1 MVTKRNQGTVT
12 YDGASNKSYKPQGY
26 SLMPSKVYYTT
37 VLTTLHNQK
46 KKKEKKSDSK
56 TSITPRSFL
65 T

>member
-26 SLMPSKVYYTT
+26 SLMPSKVYYTM

-46 KKKEKKSDSK
+46 KKKSDSK